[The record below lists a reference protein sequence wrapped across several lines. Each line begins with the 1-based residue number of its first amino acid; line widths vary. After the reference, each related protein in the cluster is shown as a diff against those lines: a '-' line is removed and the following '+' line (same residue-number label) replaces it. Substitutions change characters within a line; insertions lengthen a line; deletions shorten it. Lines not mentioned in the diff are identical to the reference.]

1 MTNLQQLVKQGMLAA
16 LDFRVEYPS
25 DWVDVP
31 LPEEPHD
38 FEDPLHM
45 APLAILMAPWAAV
58 VFVVAAR
65 PAYTE
70 GTVAQWLDW
79 VTRQQGLDP
88 GPMEQQPIGSHA
100 AVACW
105 GIQVEGDT
113 VMRSRLLMF
122 EDGERI
128 VTISCTAPDALW
140 ASVAPYFASMLSTF
154 VLAAPRGGRFALATE
169 DALLAASSMNAG
181 RSRDGSV
188 DTCRVSHRDV

>member
-1 MTNLQQLVKQGMLAA
+1 M
-16 LDFRVEYPS
+16 
-25 DWVDVP
+25 
-31 LPEEPHD
+31 
-38 FEDPLHM
+38 
-45 APLAILMAPWAAV
+45 AAV

-65 PAYTE
+65 PAYAE

-122 EDGERI
+122 EDGGRI
-128 VTISCTAPDALW
+128 VAISCTAPDALW
-140 ASVAPYFASMLSTF
+140 LSVAPSFASMLGTF
-154 VLAAPRGGRFALATE
+154 ALLAPRGGRFGLATE
-169 DALLAASSMNAG
+169 GALLAASSMSSG
-181 RSRDGSV
+181 RSLDGSA
-188 DTCRVSHRDV
+188 DPCGVSGPDV